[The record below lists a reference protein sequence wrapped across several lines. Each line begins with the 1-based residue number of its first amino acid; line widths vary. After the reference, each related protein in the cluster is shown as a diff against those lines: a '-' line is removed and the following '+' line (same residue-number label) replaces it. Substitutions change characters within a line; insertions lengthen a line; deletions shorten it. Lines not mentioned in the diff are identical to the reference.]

1 MNLKG
6 CDDKVWW
13 TTHAISLPQMNIHS
27 LHRKF
32 VHKKLTKIHLRE
44 FGGEVIKLNDSFLY
58 SVSHAFGNNSCLKP
72 AKKQPA
78 FLSLFVI
85 WIQHNTS
92 DMLFSFFFL
101 KEKMKKLAQAPDPLI
116 FNVCK
121 KSSKNFDDNLIIF
134 KE

>member
-1 MNLKG
+1 MTK
-6 CDDKVWW
+6 CDGPHMLSVFPKWK
-13 TTHAISLPQMNIHS
+13 IHS

-32 VHKKLTKIHLRE
+32 VHKILTKIHLRE

-58 SVSHAFGNNSCLKP
+58 SVSHAFRNNSCLKP

-78 FLSLFVI
+78 FLSLCDMKYST
-85 WIQHNTS
+85 QHEWCS
-92 DMLFSFFFL
+92 FLFSFFKRRWRNSLELLILWFL
-101 KEKMKKLAQAPDPLI
+101 TLA
-116 FNVCK
+116 